1 MRNSVQS
8 EASYQK
14 KLEAQIK
21 QKSNFV
27 YLYSD
32 EATGYR
38 NAVDQ
43 DLKILS
49 KLKKKIPSLM
59 LGGFGNLFDLEKGR
73 SLYKSWDVG
82 LYHDMTSSNDLV
94 LLNQWHKQ
102 WGLYNICSEPNAPI
116 KLCCGLVLYKL
127 FQAGVMNIMEWH
139 LNSNQN
145 YLYFDLDGR
154 EADIAMLLTDETGKL
169 FETYRYKELQSGLLI
184 FYKLLA
190 LNEYL
195 KNRKAP
201 GLMEMKA
208 KKWLEK
214 LQIEPTFPVKK
225 LLNSTVWMN

>member
-1 MRNSVQS
+1 MNFTYNKTKTKFKLEGDTTYSQFLTHSYVYFYNSKFLKDLIGGNLRNSVQS

-102 WGLYNICSEPNAPI
+102 WGL
-116 KLCCGLVLYKL
+116 
-127 FQAGVMNIMEWH
+127 
-139 LNSNQN
+139 
-145 YLYFDLDGR
+145 
-154 EADIAMLLTDETGKL
+154 
-169 FETYRYKELQSGLLI
+169 
-184 FYKLLA
+184 
-190 LNEYL
+190 
-195 KNRKAP
+195 
-201 GLMEMKA
+201 
-208 KKWLEK
+208 
-214 LQIEPTFPVKK
+214 
-225 LLNSTVWMN
+225 